1 MADSLDIYGH
11 LQQELSEIASSV
23 NGLLENVRQLR
34 DPLME
39 SQRAVPQATSQLDK
53 ITEQTEAAA
62 HRMLDVAEKMTQREE
77 DVIKGLTQL
86 QELVEPEQQGDIAML
101 VAAVRE
107 KAEANLND
115 AYAMMEALQFQDI
128 TSQQMNHAASLLEDI
143 EDRLQNILGVFGPD
157 GKPHPVEETGKVRKE
172 RAFDPHADMKSNQAR
187 QADIDSMFAKSK
199 TR

>member
-1 MADSLDIYGH
+1 MTDSLDIYGH
-11 LQQELSEIASSV
+11 LQQELSDIASSV
-23 NGLLENVRQLR
+23 TGLLENVRQLR
-34 DPLME
+34 DPLVE
-39 SQRAVPQATSQLDK
+39 SQRKVPQATSQLDK

-62 HRMLDVAEKMTQREE
+62 HRMLDVVEKMTQREE

-86 QELVEPEQQGDIAML
+86 QGLIEPERHGDVAML

-157 GKPHPVEETGKVRKE
+157 GKALPQGAADKVRRE
-172 RAFDPHADMKSNQAR
+172 RAFDPHADVNHNQAR
-187 QADIDSMFAKSK
+187 QADIDSMFEKSK
-199 TR
+199 RR

>member
-1 MADSLDIYGH
+1 MTDSLDIYGH

-23 NGLLENVRQLR
+23 NGLLENVRLLR

-39 SQRAVPQATSQLDK
+39 SQRKVPQATSQLDK

-77 DVIKGLTQL
+77 DVINGLTQL
-86 QELVEPEQQGDIAML
+86 QQLIEPERHGDVAML

-115 AYAMMEALQFQDI
+115 AYGLMEALQFQDI

-157 GKPHPVEETGKVRKE
+157 GKPQVPVDAGKARRE
-172 RAFDPHADMKSNQAR
+172 RAFDPHADVHQNLAA

-199 TR
+199 GR

>member
-1 MADSLDIYGH
+1 MTDSLDIYGH
-11 LQQELSEIASSV
+11 LQQELSDIASSV
-23 NGLLENVRQLR
+23 NGLLENVRQLK
-34 DPLME
+34 DPLVE
-39 SQRAVPQATSQLDK
+39 SQRKVPQATSQLDK
-53 ITEQTEAAA
+53 INEQTEAAA

-86 QELVEPEQQGDIAML
+86 QELIEPERHGDVAML

-157 GKPHPVEETGKVRKE
+157 GKALSESGTDKVRRE
-172 RAFDPHADMKSNQAR
+172 RAFDPHADVKRNQAR
-187 QADIDSMFAKSK
+187 QADIDSMFEKSK
-199 TR
+199 RR